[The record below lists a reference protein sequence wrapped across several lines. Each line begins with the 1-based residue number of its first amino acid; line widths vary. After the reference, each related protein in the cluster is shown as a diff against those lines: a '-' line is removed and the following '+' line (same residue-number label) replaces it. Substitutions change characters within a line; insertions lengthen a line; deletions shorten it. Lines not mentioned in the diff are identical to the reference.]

1 MNFSLSPESL
11 RLFESVKGMAK
22 DNNPG
27 DLPRPAGFDRE
38 VRVFFSF
45 SFCKSSQVRTLHTN
59 CTQIQDSS
67 LARVLASRKGSRN
80 YYTCATL

>member
-38 VRVFFSF
+38 VRVFFS
-45 SFCKSSQVRTLHTN
+45 
-59 CTQIQDSS
+59 
-67 LARVLASRKGSRN
+67 
-80 YYTCATL
+80 

>member
-45 SFCKSSQVRTLHTN
+45 SFCKSSQVSCSPHKLYTN
-59 CTQIQDSS
+59 T
-67 LARVLASRKGSRN
+67 R
-80 YYTCATL
+80 